1 VKAARRLLR
10 GTWPWLLLLLWP
22 TAARAAE
29 FVGTTRCAECHAE
42 QAAAWRG
49 SHHDLAMRHATPAA
63 VRGDFADATLE
74 FGGTLNR
81 FYRKGDEYWV
91 RIAGEDGA
99 PGDYRIDYTFGVE
112 PLQQYMTTFADGRIQ
127 LIPFAWD
134 SRAQEA
140 GGQRW
145 FHLYPQFT
153 SARDEFFWTNRG
165 QNWNFMCA
173 DCHSTNV
180 RKGYD
185 KASNR
190 YTSTWSE
197 INVGCEACHGP
208 GSAHVAW
215 AGTPERNP
223 AEDEY
228 AARHIG
234 AAVSGWQPVAGKDT
248 LQPAGTRLSDQLSVC
263 AQCHSRRLQLH
274 DGAPAPGA
282 GFFDR
287 HLPNLLDPGLYHAD
301 GQIDEEVFE
310 YAPFLQSRMHGK
322 GVVCSNCH
330 EPHSARLRAPPEQLC
345 AQCHVAA
352 RYAST
357 AHHQH
362 APGSAGA
369 ACVACHMPQTTYMQ
383 VDARRDHGM
392 RVPDPALA
400 ARIGAPDACGR
411 CHQDKPTGWA
421 AQALAAR
428 PAAAG
433 EPFALAFAAAA
444 RNDPAAEGKLAWIA
458 QDVAQP
464 SMVRAAALQR
474 LSRYAG
480 QNAQVA
486 LARGARHADPLLKLG
501 AISGSAA
508 LAPPARWQLLKPLL
522 ADPARAV
529 RSEAVAALLPLWPQL
544 PSDERAALATP
555 LAEYR
560 RIQEFNADRGFGRTN
575 LGNVHR
581 HLGETARAEAEY
593 RGAIAIEPYFVPAW
607 VNLADLLRESGRDA
621 EGIAV
626 LEQGLR
632 TAPRSADLL
641 HARGLAAVR
650 AQDYEKGI
658 AWLGE
663 AVAAAPENARFRY
676 VYGIALESRDID
688 AALGELQRA
697 WELGHEPQVLF
708 ARCEVAARNRHA
720 SARACI
726 AALRGVAPPAAIA
739 QLEAL
744 LAP

>member
-1 VKAARRLLR
+1 VARGRLRDCWWSCL
-10 GTWPWLLLLLWP
+10 LLLLLWLP
-22 TAARAAE
+22 GARAAE
-29 FVGTTRCAECHAE
+29 FVGSARCAGCHTA
-42 QAAAWRG
+42 QADAWRG
-49 SHHDLAMRHATPAA
+49 SHHDLAMRHASPEA
-63 VRGDFADATLE
+63 VRGDFANVTLE
-74 FGGTLNR
+74 FGGTSNR

-99 PGDYRIDYTFGVE
+99 PDDYRIDYTFGVE

-134 SRAQEA
+134 SRARGE

-190 YTSTWSE
+190 YASSWSE
-197 INVGCEACHGP
+197 VNVGCEACHGP
-208 GSAHVAW
+208 GSAHVEW
-215 AGTPERNP
+215 AGRPVRDP
-223 AEDEY
+223 AEDGL
-228 AARHIG
+228 ARRIG
-234 AAVSGWQPVAGKDT
+234 TAVTSWQPMAGKDT
-248 LQPAGTRLSDQLSVC
+248 LQPAGTQPSEQLSVC

-274 DGAPAPGA
+274 DGVPAPGA

-287 HLPNLLDPGLYHAD
+287 HLPSLLDPALYHAD

-310 YAPFLQSRMHGK
+310 YAPFLQSKMHGK

-330 EPHSARLRAPPEQLC
+330 EPHSARLLASPEQLC
-345 AQCHVAA
+345 AQCHVAP

-357 AHHQH
+357 AHHLH

-369 ACVACHMPQTTYMQ
+369 ACVACHMPETTYMQ

-392 RVPDPALA
+392 RVPDPVLA
-400 ARIGAPDACGR
+400 ARIGAPDACSR
-411 CHQDKPTGWA
+411 CHQDKPPGWA
-421 AQALAAR
+421 AQALAGR
-428 PAAAG
+428 PAAGG
-433 EPFALAFAAAA
+433 EPFATAFWAAE

-458 QDVAQP
+458 QDATQP
-464 SMVRAAALQR
+464 PVVRASALQR
-474 LSRYAG
+474 LQRYAG

-486 LARGARHADPLLKLG
+486 LARGTRHADPLLRLG

-508 LAPPARWQLLKPLL
+508 LPPPARWQLLKPLL

-529 RSEAVAALLPLWPQL
+529 RSETVAALLPLWPQL
-544 PSDERAALATP
+544 PANERAALEAP

-607 VNLADLLRESGRDA
+607 VNLADLLRETGRDA
-621 EGIAV
+621 EGVAV

-632 TAPRSADLL
+632 AAPRSAELL

-658 AWLGE
+658 GLLGE
-663 AVAAAPENARFRY
+663 AVAAAPDSARFHY
-676 VYGIALESRDID
+676 VYGIALESRDIE
-688 AALGELQRA
+688 AALGELRRA
-697 WELGHEPQVLF
+697 WELGHEPQHLF

-726 AALRGVAPPAAIA
+726 AELRGLAPPEAVA